1 VDAETIALAGVVA
14 TAVVGLGGLALN
26 FWNADRD
33 RKAREQ
39 ATEAERQHVER
50 LARAERY
57 HRLRE
62 RAYAEGADLL
72 ERQRLRLLR
81 TEGAWSKLVGP
92 VEPIPDAEFA
102 ALAGRLA
109 ITAPEN
115 VHNAITQA
123 QVRSNIVLLL
133 VEQLRRAGDI
143 EIGERSAED
152 QARVEQERHAELE
165 AARDSA
171 TGALDAALTL
181 MRDDLARL

>member
-1 VDAETIALAGVVA
+1 MTFTSHA
-14 TAVVGLGGLALN
+14 TPMPSDSSFDIVSELN
-26 FWNADRD
+26 LQEMD
-33 RKAREQ
+33 
-39 ATEAERQHVER
+39 
-50 LARAERY
+50 
-57 HRLRE
+57 
-62 RAYAEGADLL
+62 
-72 ERQRLRLLR
+72 
-81 TEGAWSKLVGP
+81 
-92 VEPIPDAEFA
+92 
-102 ALAGRLA
+102 
-109 ITAPEN
+109 
-115 VHNAITQA
+115 NAITQA